1 MTTRR
6 GSTPRTAA
14 TRRTAAPL
22 AVGPPRWA
30 WIPAALGAALLILPL
45 LSLLV
50 RADWA
55 RIPAALG
62 SDAARQ
68 ALWLSLRCGVAA
80 TVVCLVLGTPLA
92 VVMARNDGALTRG
105 LRTLVTIPLVLPPMV
120 GGIALIY
127 LLSSTGLA
135 GQYLFV
141 WLDVRI
147 AYTTLAVVIA
157 ETFVALPFLVLTLE
171 GALRTAGTRFEAVAA
186 TLGADPWTV
195 LRRVTLP
202 LVAPALASAT
212 ALCFARALGEFGA
225 TALFAG
231 SKQGVTR
238 TLPLAIYAEFNGGG
252 DGTDVAV
259 AMSLLLVVVAVAI
272 LLLIRPRRTPV

>member
-1 MTTRR
+1 MTFRP
-6 GSTPRTAA
+6 GSTA
-14 TRRTAAPL
+14 RRPARPL

-30 WIPAALGAALLILPL
+30 YFPAAIGAALLILPL
-45 LSLLV
+45 VSLIA

-55 RIPAALG
+55 RIPAALA
-62 SDAARQ
+62 SEPARQ

-80 TVVCLVLGTPLA
+80 TVICLVLGTPLA
-92 VVMARNDGALTRG
+92 IVMARNDGALTRG

-127 LLSSTGLA
+127 LLSTNGLV
-135 GQYLFV
+135 GRYLLLWFD
-141 WLDVRI
+141 LRI
-147 AYTTLAVVIA
+147 AYTTLAVIIA

-186 TLGADPWTV
+186 TLGAGPWTV

-202 LVAPALASAT
+202 LMAPALASGT

-238 TLPLAIYAEFNGGG
+238 TLPLAIYTEFNGGG

-259 AMSLLLVVVAVAI
+259 AMALLLVVVAVVI

>member
-6 GSTPRTAA
+6 SAT
-14 TRRTAAPL
+14 TRRAAAPL

-30 WIPAALGAALLILPL
+30 YIPAALGAALLILPL
-45 LSLLV
+45 VSLLA
-50 RADWA
+50 RADWS

-62 SDAARQ
+62 SGSARD
-68 ALWLSLRCGVAA
+68 ALWLSVRCGVAA
-80 TVVCLVLGTPLA
+80 TVICLLLGTPLA
-92 VVMARNDGALTRG
+92 LVMARNDGALTRG
-105 LRTLVTIPLVLPPMV
+105 LRTLVTVPLVLPPMV

-127 LLSSTGLA
+127 LLSTTGLL
-135 GQYLFV
+135 GRYLFL
-141 WLDVRI
+141 WFDLRI
-147 AYTTLAVVIA
+147 AFTTTAVVIA

-171 GALRTAGTRFEAVAA
+171 GALRTAGTRYEAVAA
-186 TLGADPWTV
+186 TLGAGPWTV

-202 LVAPALASAT
+202 LMAPALASGT

-231 SKQGVTR
+231 SRQGVTR
-238 TLPLAIYAEFNGGG
+238 TLPLAIYTEFNGGG

-259 AMSLLLVVVAVAI
+259 AMALLLVVVAVVI